1 MPVYIKKSD
10 AQNEFI
16 LGDINPENLI
26 NENPSK
32 NVIEEKDVNLK
43 NEASGEKDKTDKQ
56 EIEIVKIDL
65 DNEEHALYLSNI
77 VFFDNQNKTLPIG
90 MDLSSKVVI
99 KLDNT
104 KKKFRE
110 KQEIYLINKI
120 NDFEVENRKIEMVE

>member
-1 MPVYIKKSD
+1 
-10 AQNEFI
+10 
-16 LGDINPENLI
+16 
-26 NENPSK
+26 
-32 NVIEEKDVNLK
+32 
-43 NEASGEKDKTDKQ
+43 
-56 EIEIVKIDL
+56 
-65 DNEEHALYLSNI
+65 
-77 VFFDNQNKTLPIG
+77 

>member
-1 MPVYIKKSD
+1 MPVYIKKGD
-10 AQNEFI
+10 VQNEFI

-120 NDFEVENRKIEMVE
+120 NDFEVENRKIKIFE

>member
-1 MPVYIKKSD
+1 MPLYIKKSD